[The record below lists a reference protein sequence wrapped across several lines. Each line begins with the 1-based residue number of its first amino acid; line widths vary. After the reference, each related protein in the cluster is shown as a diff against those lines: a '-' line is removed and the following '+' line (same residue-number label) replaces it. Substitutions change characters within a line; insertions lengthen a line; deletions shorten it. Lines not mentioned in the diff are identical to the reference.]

1 MDLLVINSKTYDSVE
16 WDFLEGVILKIR
28 LDEGLV
34 SAIMKC
40 VRFVS
45 FFVLIMGYLQM
56 CLCLPGSSLR
66 GSVITI
72 FVLVIRREVERG
84 VLHRARIYRRVPM
97 VSKLFFTYD
106 TLIFG
111 RATREELRKVKEIL
125 EVYEGPSA

>member
-1 MDLLVINSKTYDSVE
+1 M
-16 WDFLEGVILKIR
+16 
-28 LDEGLV
+28 
-34 SAIMKC
+34 
-40 VRFVS
+40 
-45 FFVLIMGYLQM
+45 LIMGYLQM
-56 CLCLPGSSLR
+56 CLCLPGSLLR

-84 VLHRARIYRRVPM
+84 VLHGARIYHRVPV